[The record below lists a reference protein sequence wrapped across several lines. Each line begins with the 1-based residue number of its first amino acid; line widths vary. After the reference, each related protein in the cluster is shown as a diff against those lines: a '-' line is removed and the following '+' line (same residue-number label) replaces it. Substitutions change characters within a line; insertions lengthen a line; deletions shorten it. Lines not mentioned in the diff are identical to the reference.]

1 MNIKL
6 ANVLLFGNVNTQM
19 NVKLADQG
27 AFTFM
32 DFPGADLLTKPVEC
46 LGGDA
51 YTAKGDVW

>member
-1 MNIKL
+1 M
-6 ANVLLFGNVNTQM
+6 LFGNVNKQM